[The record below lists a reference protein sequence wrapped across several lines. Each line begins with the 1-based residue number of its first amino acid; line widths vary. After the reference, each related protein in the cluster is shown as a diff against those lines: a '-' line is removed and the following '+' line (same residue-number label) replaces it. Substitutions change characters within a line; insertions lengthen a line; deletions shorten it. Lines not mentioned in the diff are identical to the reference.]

1 MAMQRGVHA
10 VEEVAKPFDLEDF
23 VKNATWRDLLLNLVE
38 SNKLNPW
45 DVDISRIVAEYL
57 KVIKSMKVLDLFVP
71 ANIMLA
77 ASILLKLKSDT
88 ISFDDRVEQIPE
100 NDDAHIRIIP
110 DVPQLTLRARQQ
122 PNKKITLEDLMDA
135 LEEAMKI
142 EKKRDMQFKSD
153 AIPIQFRINK
163 EDIDDKMENIYM
175 MVKKTSDSYGTT
187 TFAAL
192 ACNFVHAESILLD
205 LFVPLLFLSHNS
217 RIALMQDG
225 FFKEIFIKVI

>member
-1 MAMQRGVHA
+1 MAMQSGVYE

-45 DVDISRIVAEYL
+45 DVDISRIVKEYL
-57 KVIKSMKVLDLFVP
+57 KVIKSMQVLDLFVP

-88 ISFDDRVEQIPE
+88 ISFDDRIEEIQE
-100 NDDAHIRIIP
+100 NDDAQIRIMP
-110 DVPQLTLRARQQ
+110 DVPQLTLRSRQQ
-122 PNKKITLEDLMDA
+122 PNKKITLEELMDA

-142 EKKRDMQFKSD
+142 EKKRDIEFKNDS
-153 AIPIQFRINK
+153 IPIQFRINK
-163 EDIDDKMENIYM
+163 EDIDEKMENIYM
-175 MVKKTSDSYGTT
+175 LVKKASDSYGTA
-187 TFAAL
+187 TFASL
-192 ACNFVHAESILLD
+192 AGNFVHAESILLD

-217 RIALMQDG
+217 RIALMQDS